1 MYAYIYIYVCACIYV
16 MVVIKPCPF
25 IPKLIK
31 VLFQLKSSEYIILN
45 TRGENRQGKG
55 I

>member
-1 MYAYIYIYVCACIYV
+1 

-31 VLFQLKSSEYIILN
+31 VLFQLKSLEHIILN
-45 TRGENRQGKG
+45 TRGENRQENVSNVKDPKTAKKA
-55 I
+55 